1 MNDNEEIVLLK
12 RQLARERAA
21 RVEAESILEKKS
33 RELYEVNQHLS
44 SLNKTLESQ
53 IQEKLDELGT
63 SQQRYKEIIES
74 VRDIIY
80 RTSPEGYFIYVNP
93 VVKPILGFTT
103 EEIIGKHYTSLIH
116 PDYRADAIEYYRS
129 MYKGGLEH
137 SYYRFPVI
145 TKSKRVVWIAQTL
158 NILRDAN
165 GRVIELVAV
174 ARDITERI
182 KAEEDLA
189 NTQLRLST
197 LITNLHSAVLVENED
212 RKIALTNQRFCDM
225 FEVGMSPEEMV
236 GISCAEF
243 ADKVKMLF
251 QRPDEFRGRV
261 EELLKNRIA
270 VVHEELQMADG
281 RVLERDF
288 IPVFLG
294 NQYLGHLW
302 KYTDITDKNKAQEQ
316 IRRSEEKYRGIMDN
330 MELGLMEVDTNQII
344 VKVYDRFC
352 KVVGYSR
359 EELVGMSA
367 PELFLDKSDKDIIIL
382 EENNEIRKKGEASSY
397 EVKML
402 KKDGSPIWML
412 ISGAAIMDE
421 NGMQTG
427 SIGVH
432 YDITERKI
440 LEQELNEAK
449 QIAEE
454 ARHAEKQFLA
464 NMSHEIRTPLNA
476 IIGMT
481 HLLFD
486 TRPTEEQ
493 TEYLEILKTSSTF
506 LHSLIS
512 DLLDMAKIEAGRI
525 EVHKKEFDLIGVL
538 RTLHRVFEI
547 KIGRRP
553 VAMRLELDPKIQ
565 NNVIGDDLLL
575 TQILQNL
582 VGNADKFT
590 EKGSITLGAEVLSE
604 DDTKFSIKF
613 SVKDTGSGIPK
624 DKQGMIFQKFKQVN
638 SHGHKH
644 KGTGLG
650 LAITKEL
657 IDLQGGAIW
666 LDSDEGKGCEFSF
679 ILSYPKGT
687 KDFIPIASNEAKEGK
702 GNEMDNGYILVV
714 EDNLMN
720 QKYISTLLKKWDRT
734 FKLANDGREAIEFTQ
749 NEKFDLIFMDIQMP
763 HIDGYEATIAI
774 RSTNNFNANTPIVA
788 LTASAML
795 DQKVRAMEVGMDD
808 FLPKPFAPS
817 QLVSMLKKYAKSEGV
832 KEEQI
837 KVEVVAA
844 EDSTEN
850 ALDYARLEEL
860 YEDDVEYQ
868 MDMFETFLND
878 VLPEFYQLRVLLNEE
893 AYSDVG
899 KLAHKLKPTFGMV
912 GLTEVETGM
921 IEFEKSTKSGEI
933 QQYVLIDKLEAITSI
948 LNKKLPILR
957 KELEKLQNMSDS

>member
-1 MNDNEEIVLLK
+1 MINEEIELLK
-12 RQLARERAA
+12 RQLAREKAA
-21 RVEAESILEKKS
+21 RLEAESILEQRS
-33 RELYEVNQHLS
+33 RELYEVNQHLY
-44 SLNKTLESQ
+44 SLNRTLESQ
-53 IQEKLDELGT
+53 IEEKLDELGA
-63 SQQRYKEIIES
+63 SEQRYKDILES

-80 RTSPEGYFIYVNP
+80 RTSPDGYFIYVNP
-93 VVKPILGFTT
+93 VVKSTLGFTE
-103 EEIIGKHYTSLIH
+103 EEIVGLHYTSLIR
-116 PDYRADAIEYYRS
+116 PDYRDEAVEFYRK
-129 MYKGGLEH
+129 MYHEKQEH
-137 SYYRFPVI
+137 SYYRFPVVAKD
-145 TKSKRVVWIAQTL
+145 KSIVWIGQTL
-158 NILRDAN
+158 NIVRN
-165 GRVIELVAV
+165 SEGRVIELVAV
-174 ARDITERI
+174 ARDITDRI

-197 LITNLHSAVLVENED
+197 LITNLHSAVLVENEN
-212 RKIALTNQRFCDM
+212 REIALTNQRFCDM
-225 FEVGMSPEEMV
+225 FGLHISPNDMIGMNCS
-236 GISCAEF
+236 EF
-243 ADKVKMLF
+243 ARSVKNLF
-251 QRPDEFRGRV
+251 LDPDEFSNGV
-261 EELLKNRIA
+261 ERLLEARQP
-270 VVHEELQMADG
+270 VVHEELRMADG

-288 IPVFLG
+288 IPVFLKDS
-294 NQYLGHLW
+294 YLGHLW
-302 KYTDITDKNKAQEQ
+302 KYTDVTDKHRAQEQ

-330 MELGLMEVDTNQII
+330 MELGLMEVDPNQVI

-352 KVVGYSR
+352 KAVGYSK
-359 EELVGMSA
+359 EELVGKSA
-367 PELFLDKSDKDIIIL
+367 PELFIDKRDPDVAVL
-382 EENNEIRKKGEASSY
+382 EENNEKRKKGEASSY
-397 EVKML
+397 EMKLL
-402 KKDGSPIWML
+402 KKDGTPIWML

-421 NGMQTG
+421 NGVQTG

-440 LEQELNEAK
+440 LEQELSEAK

-525 EVHKKEFDLIGVL
+525 EVHKKEFDLIGLL
-538 RTLHRVFEI
+538 RTSHRVFEL
-547 KIGRRP
+547 KISKRP
-553 VAMRLELDPKIQ
+553 VEMILHLDPRIQ
-565 NNVIGDDLLL
+565 NNVVGDELLL
-575 TQILQNL
+575 NQILQNL

-590 EKGSITLGAEVLSE
+590 EKGSITLSTEVLSE
-604 DDTKFSIKF
+604 DEDKFTIRF
-613 SVKDTGSGIPK
+613 SVKDTGTGIPK

-657 IDLQGGAIW
+657 IDIQGGTIW
-666 LDSDEGKGCEFSF
+666 LESDEGKGCEFIF
-679 ILSYPKGT
+679 VLTYQKGS
-687 KDFIPIASNEAKEGK
+687 KEFIPIASNETREGK

-749 NEKFDLIFMDIQMP
+749 KEKFDLIFMDIQMP
-763 HIDGYEATIAI
+763 HVDGYEATIAI
-774 RSTNNFNANTPIVA
+774 RSTNNFNAGTPIVA

-817 QLVSMLKKYAKSEGV
+817 QLVNMLKKYAKSDTKQ
-832 KEEQI
+832 KETPVIELEN
-837 KVEVVAA
+837 VENTE
-844 EDSTEN
+844 EDG
-850 ALDYARLEEL
+850 LDYARLEEL
-860 YEDDVEYQ
+860 YEDDTEYQ
-868 MDMFETFLND
+868 IDMFETFLDD
-878 VLPEFYQLRVLLNEE
+878 VLPEFYTIGSLITERNFD
-893 AYSDVG
+893 DVG

-912 GLTEVETGM
+912 GLTPVESKM
-921 IEFEKSTKSGEI
+921 IEFEKFAKSGLATFE
-933 QQYVLIDKLEAITSI
+933 LLEDKLEGITSI
-948 LNKKLPILR
+948 LDKKLPILR
-957 KELEKLQNMSDS
+957 KELEKLKNMSDS